1 MLRLRS
7 VTLWVGLIA
16 NASSALAQATPA
28 ATMPPSPIVSSQ
40 SVASQSATAP
50 IAARPPRPPA
60 PVRDPLGP
68 EMVKSVELPDGQIP
82 SPTKDGNFI
91 IGPTHKPAPEMAVD
105 PTVPQGAVYEFTM
118 ESSDSKFYPG
128 VERDTAAVPIGTTAE
143 NGPVSA
149 SHPAPYTRH
158 VSVYVPKQY
167 VPGTA
172 APFLVSADGEKC
184 FSTLDILIAQKR
196 IPVIVAIAIGSGGGD
211 GPGSERGLEYDTMS
225 GKYAEYVQTEVLPLA
240 EKTANVKLTDDPDGR
255 ATMGSSSG
263 GAAAMAMAWFHPE
276 WYHRVLTRSGT
287 FVNQQWPH
295 NDALPYG
302 GWELHEHLIP
312 QSPNKPLRIWMQVGD
327 RDNFGPPPPTGPNR
341 HDWVAANENMARVLS
356 AKAYHY
362 QFVFARNAG
371 HTDRAVR
378 AQILPEALE
387 YLWQG
392 YSTQQ
397 AKK

>member
-1 MLRLRS
+1 MAMVRELR
-7 VTLWVGLIA
+7 VAVGLVLSVGMVWAQTPSAPA
-16 NASSALAQATPA
+16 NPAGMAAPAGAT
-28 ATMPPSPIVSSQ
+28 Q
-40 SVASQSATAP
+40 Q
-50 IAARPPRPPA
+50 ARPPRPPN
-60 PVRDPLGP
+60 PLRDPNGP
-68 EMVKSVELPDGQIP
+68 GMVKATELPDGQIP
-82 SPTKDGNFI
+82 PPTKDGNYI
-91 IGPTHKPAPEMAVD
+91 IGPTHTPAAEMAVD
-105 PTVPQGAVYEFTM
+105 PSVPQGAVYEFTM
-118 ESSDSKFYPG
+118 ESKDSKFYPG
-128 VERDTAAVPIGTTAE
+128 VERDTTAAPPGA
-143 NGPVSA
+143 NRADGPVSA
-149 SHPAPYTRH
+149 SRPAPYSRK

-167 VPGTA
+167 VAGTA

-184 FSTLDILIAQKR
+184 FSTLDVLIAQKR

-225 GKYAEYVQTEVLPLA
+225 PKYAEYVQTEVLPLA

-295 NDALPYG
+295 NDAMPDG

-312 QSPNKPLRIWMQVGD
+312 DSPVKPLRIWMQAGD
-327 RDNFGPPPPTGPNR
+327 RDNGGPTVEGTVNK
-341 HDWVAANENMARVLS
+341 HDWVAANENMAKVLT
-356 AKAYHY
+356 AKGYHY

-387 YLWQG
+387 WVWQG
-392 YSTQQ
+392 YPVGG
-397 AKK
+397 KK

>member
-1 MLRLRS
+1 MVRGLR
-7 VTLWVGLIA
+7 VAVVVGLGFGA
-16 NASSALAQATPA
+16 GMACAQAPSAPATPA
-28 ATMPPSPIVSSQ
+28 GMAATQ
-40 SVASQSATAP
+40 GAP
-50 IAARPPRPPA
+50 AGAAQQARPPRPPN
-60 PVRDPLGP
+60 PLRDPNGP
-68 EMVKSVELPDGQIP
+68 GMVKATELPDGQIP
-82 SPTKDGNFI
+82 TPTKDGNYI
-91 IGPTHKPAPEMAVD
+91 IGPTHTPAPEMAVD
-105 PTVPQGAVYEFTM
+105 PSVPQGTVFEFTM
-118 ESSDSKFYPG
+118 ESKDSKFYPG
-128 VERDTAAVPIGTTAE
+128 VERDTTAAPPGPPGA

-149 SHPAPYTRH
+149 SRPAPYTRH

-167 VPGTA
+167 VAGTA

-225 GKYAEYVQTEVLPLA
+225 SKYAEYVQTEVLPLA

-295 NDALPYG
+295 NDAMPDG

-312 QSPNKPLRIWMQVGD
+312 DSPVKPLRIWMQVGD
-327 RDNFGPPPPTGPNR
+327 RDNGSPTVEGTVNK
-341 HDWVAANENMARVLS
+341 HDWVAANENMAKVLT
-356 AKAYHY
+356 AKGYHY

-378 AQILPEALE
+378 AEILPEALE
-387 YLWQG
+387 YIWQG
-392 YSTQQ
+392 YPV
-397 AKK
+397 AGKK

>member
-1 MLRLRS
+1 MLRLLC
-7 VTLWVGLIA
+7 VTLLSGVMAGA
-16 NASSALAQATPA
+16 GAAMAQTPPA
-28 ATMPPSPIVSSQ
+28 PPTGAMPPQTAAQPP
-40 SVASQSATAP
+40 ATA
-50 IAARPPRPPA
+50 RPARPPA

-82 SPTKDGNFI
+82 AANKDGNFI
-91 IGPTHKPAPEMAVD
+91 IGPTHKPAVEMTVD
-105 PTVPQGAVYEFTM
+105 PSVPQGTVYEFTM
-118 ESSDSKFYPG
+118 ESKDSKFYPG
-128 VERDTAAVPIGTTAE
+128 VERDTTAVPAGPPGAD
-143 NGPVSA
+143 GPVSA

-172 APFLVSADGEKC
+172 APFLVSTDGEQC

-196 IPVIVAIAIGSGGGD
+196 IPVMVAIAIGSGGGD

-263 GAAAMAMAWFHPE
+263 GAASMAMAWFHPE

-295 NDALPYG
+295 NDAMPHG

-312 QSPNKPLRIWMQVGD
+312 QSPVKPLRIWMEVGD
-327 RDNFGPPPPTGPNR
+327 RDNYGPPPPTGPNI
-341 HDWVAANENMARVLS
+341 HDWVAANENMAKVLT
-356 AKAYHY
+356 AKGYHY
-362 QFVFARNAG
+362 QLVFARNAG

-387 YLWQG
+387 YVWQG
-392 YSTQQ
+392 YPIAG

>member
-1 MLRLRS
+1 MLRLLS
-7 VTLWVGLIA
+7 ITLLVGLMA
-16 NASSALAQATPA
+16 GTAPALAQASPSPAAGTMSPATAATPA
-28 ATMPPSPIVSSQ
+28 
-40 SVASQSATAP
+40 
-50 IAARPPRPPA
+50 AARPPRPPA
-60 PVRDPLGP
+60 PLRDPLGP
-68 EMVKSVELPDGQIP
+68 EMVKSTELPDGQIP
-82 SPTKDGNFI
+82 TPNKDGNFI
-91 IGPTHKPAPEMAVD
+91 IGPTHKPAVEMAVD
-105 PTVPQGAVYEFTM
+105 LGVSQGTVFEFTM
-118 ESSDSKFYPG
+118 ESKDSKFYPG
-128 VERDTAAVPIGTTAE
+128 VERDTAAVPAGSTGE

-240 EKTANVKLTDDPDGR
+240 EKIANVKLTDDPDAR

-295 NDALPYG
+295 NDAVPHG
-302 GWELHEHLIP
+302 GWELHEHLIT
-312 QSPNKPLRIWMQVGD
+312 QSPVKPLRIWMEVGD
-327 RDNFGPPPPTGPNR
+327 RDNYGPLPPSGPNM
-341 HDWVAANENMARVLS
+341 HDWVAANENMAKVLT
-356 AKAYHY
+356 AKGYHY
-362 QFVFARNAG
+362 QLVFARNAG

-387 YLWQG
+387 YLWQN
-392 YSTQQ
+392 YPT
-397 AKK
+397 ARVKK

>member
-1 MLRLRS
+1 
-7 VTLWVGLIA
+7 
-16 NASSALAQATPA
+16 
-28 ATMPPSPIVSSQ
+28 
-40 SVASQSATAP
+40 
-50 IAARPPRPPA
+50 
-60 PVRDPLGP
+60 
-68 EMVKSVELPDGQIP
+68 MVKSVELPDGQIP
-82 SPTKDGNFI
+82 SPTQDGNFI
-91 IGPTHKPAPEMAVD
+91 IGPTHKPAAEMAVD
-105 PTVPQGAVYEFTM
+105 PSVPQGAVFEFTM
-118 ESSDSKFYPG
+118 ESKDSKFYPG
-128 VERDTAAVPIGTTAE
+128 IERDTTAAPAGPPSA

-149 SHPAPYTRH
+149 SRPAPYTRT

-172 APFLVSADGEKC
+172 APFLVSTDGEKC

-196 IPVIVAIAIGSGGGD
+196 IPVIIAIAIGSGGGD

-225 GKYAEYVQTEVLPLA
+225 GKYAEYVQQEVLPLA

-263 GAAAMAMAWFHPE
+263 GAASMAMAWFHPE

-295 NDALPYG
+295 NDAMPHG

-312 QSPNKPLRIWMQVGD
+312 QSPVKPLRIWMEVGD
-327 RDNFGPPPPTGPNR
+327 RDNYGPPPAEGPNM
-341 HDWVAANENMARVLS
+341 HDWVAANENMAKVLT
-356 AKAYHY
+356 AKGYHY
-362 QFVFARNAG
+362 QLVFARNAG

-392 YSTQQ
+392 YPS
-397 AKK
+397 AHANK